1 MAKSKTEKYIVVK
14 SGVCLDPKSTK
25 SEKIGAVVNLTSD
38 KAACLVGKVQ
48 KASEHAAEDKP
59 KADAKLVKENDKLLA
74 SIEELTDAN
83 TKLGEE
89 NDKLL
94 ASIEELTDA
103 NTKLGEENKMLKEQ
117 IGKLTEQ
124 ISKPAE

>member
-89 NDKLL
+89 N
-94 ASIEELTDA
+94 
-103 NTKLGEENKMLKEQ
+103 KMLKEQ